1 MLLASTA
8 TRRLRAGPPHGQ
20 RVAPATRALRRARTT
35 YSPTQR
41 SDEPHTPQKSSAAG
55 HAALSFEGDVA
66 TRSGCGR
73 ARPHAKGRF
82 VAGGTT
88 GPADNNTPI
97 DRQPSDDY
105 HVAVAELAEK
115 CDANHAVI
123 QALVKK
129 GLVVTESATVER
141 DPSQGET
148 FLHAGKLEMNR
159 IRERDAQHPI
169 EQVGKGLRS
178 MFSWLKAA

>member
-1 MLLASTA
+1 MLDSFRMFSASCAAASSQMCLVCMILASTA

-20 RVAPATRALRRARTT
+20 RVAPATRALRRARTS

-105 HVAVAELAEK
+105 HVAVAELAVPSLETLEHFDFTVAFRNQGK
-115 CDANHAVI
+115 QVLRVSLHLNE
-123 QALVKK
+123 VKIPETSRYRPK
-129 GLVVTESATVER
+129 R
-141 DPSQGET
+141 QG
-148 FLHAGKLEMNR
+148 R
-159 IRERDAQHPI
+159 
-169 EQVGKGLRS
+169 
-178 MFSWLKAA
+178 